1 MNKDIFLVHWKRS
14 VLFWLNFS
22 LAKMWKDRLEDEEDS
37 KNISLFQAKQTQV
50 DVTGLEEKNDR
61 RSGPL
66 YYK

>member
-1 MNKDIFLVHWKRS
+1 MDILINCKFS
-14 VLFWLNFS
+14 VLFLLNFA
-22 LAKMWKDRLEDEEDS
+22 LAEMLLDRLEDEEDS
-37 KNISLFQAKQTQV
+37 KNSSLFQAKKTQV

>member
-1 MNKDIFLVHWKRS
+1 MRDILINCKFSLLFL
-14 VLFWLNFS
+14 LNFA
-22 LAKMWKDRLEDEEDS
+22 LAKMLLDRLEDEEDS

>member
-1 MNKDIFLVHWKRS
+1 MRDILINCKFS
-14 VLFWLNFS
+14 VLFLLNFA
-22 LAKMWKDRLEDEEDS
+22 LAEMLLDRLEDEEDS
-37 KNISLFQAKQTQV
+37 KNISLFQAKQAQV

>member
-1 MNKDIFLVHWKRS
+1 MRDILINCKFS
-14 VLFWLNFS
+14 VLFLLNFA
-22 LAKMWKDRLEDEEDS
+22 LAEMLLDRLEDEEDS

-66 YYK
+66 Y